1 MCREVNV
8 PKDKFLRATRE
19 PYCFAYIDKT
29 NKTIRKN
36 FNENI

>member
-8 PKDKFLRATRE
+8 PLNKILAATQE
-19 PYCFAYIDKT
+19 PYSFAYIDKI
-29 NKTIRKN
+29 NKNMKKN